1 MKGMPN
7 QGLTIVLYLLLT
19 TLLFLLVNGHVV
31 LGEINTN
38 MPLNMPTCPLN
49 SSIVL
54 MLTPEPILPSKNMI
68 VTYGPPGPW
77 TIVEYNGA
85 EYLLQINMWNLASV
99 GYGNE
104 TLTFNNATG
113 EVCFSA
119 YISNVTLISPS
130 GGVWGYPGLYL
141 VGIFPGGQVNVRN
154 PMLPLPLT
162 VSDLVNGTYSNRL
175 LVLNYTMWVP
185 DDEPMD
191 WSYDIWLT
199 TTPAPSASLNHGAE
213 LMIWL
218 YTTTP
223 VFPWADTGI
232 KVNVPIIVNGTVVN
246 ETFDIHVDCYHGYD
260 NTYWTYIA
268 FVPLN
273 GGFSNALV
281 SISLKPFL
289 QYMVNVFP
297 RVCPSLWNSPNQ
309 VAGLYMDTITLGSE
323 FGSTQW
329 ATEPGWGAIAWK
341 LYEASVV
348 VPGVAYTTSTVT
360 VTATATMVKYTTITE
375 TSPVTVTTTTSL
387 VRYVTSTSTVTTTVL
402 STVTLTKSV
411 VSTTVM
417 ANNSRYCDSNSGGG
431 GVSGLKE
438 EVIL

>member
-7 QGLTIVLYLLLT
+7 QGSTIGLYLLLT
-19 TLLFLLVNGHVV
+19 TLLFLSVNGHVV

-54 MLTPEPILPSKNMI
+54 MLTPEPILPSNNMI

-232 KVNVPIIVNGTVVN
+232 KVNVPIIVNGIVVN

-375 TSPVTVTTTTSL
+375 TSPVTVTMTTSL
-387 VRYVTSTSTVTTTVL
+387 VRYVTSTSTVTIIKQAINENYALGALIIVIII
-402 STVTLTKSV
+402 SV
-411 VSTTVM
+411 VLVLIH
-417 ANNSRYCDSNSGGG
+417 R
-431 GVSGLKE
+431 
-438 EVIL
+438 

>member
-7 QGLTIVLYLLLT
+7 QGSTIGLYLLLT
-19 TLLFLLVNGHVV
+19 TLLFLSVNGHVV

-77 TIVEYNGA
+77 TIIEYNGA

-119 YISNVTLISPS
+119 YISNVTLINPS

-387 VRYVTSTSTVTTTVL
+387 VRYVTSTSTVTIIKQAINENYALGALIIVIII
-402 STVTLTKSV
+402 SV
-411 VSTTVM
+411 VLVLIH
-417 ANNSRYCDSNSGGG
+417 R
-431 GVSGLKE
+431 
-438 EVIL
+438 

>member
-1 MKGMPN
+1 
-7 QGLTIVLYLLLT
+7 
-19 TLLFLLVNGHVV
+19 
-31 LGEINTN
+31 
-38 MPLNMPTCPLN
+38 
-49 SSIVL
+49 
-54 MLTPEPILPSKNMI
+54 
-68 VTYGPPGPW
+68 
-77 TIVEYNGA
+77 
-85 EYLLQINMWNLASV
+85 MWNLASV

-232 KVNVPIIVNGTVVN
+232 KVNVPIIVNGTMVN

-387 VRYVTSTSTVTTTVL
+387 VRYVTSTSTVTIIKQAINENYALGALIIVIIIIAVVL
-402 STVTLTKSV
+402 VLIH
-411 VSTTVM
+411 
-417 ANNSRYCDSNSGGG
+417 R
-431 GVSGLKE
+431 
-438 EVIL
+438 